1 MPTLCFFRN
10 FDAPLCSKESLDCY
24 LKMICLLFMP
34 NPLVPSGLWRNLS
47 LWASPRHSANLIL
60 FAVLSALPLALSAQD
75 EAAAPAAAEVAE
87 TIADAPADVEPEAA
101 PANALVEKLR
111 GSGKTGI
118 ALFLVSVIGFSFAFE
133 RLFNLRKSLVAPD
146 GLAGQ
151 ADKLW
156 KEGNLSGVKELAS
169 KQPSTL
175 GRVILALADHKDAS
189 HADVSMI
196 AGDVAS
202 REMRYH
208 GLKAYPLA
216 VVATISPLLG
226 LFGTVYGMI
235 GAFESVAL
243 AGEMGDPSIM
253 AGDISYALITTA
265 LGLIIAVPA
274 LAAYHYFRIRTRLLA
289 LALEEQSGHLI
300 SRWFGPEARK
310 TDNEGEA

>member
-1 MPTLCFFRN
+1 MHKAPT
-10 FDAPLCSKESLDCY
+10 P
-24 LKMICLLFMP
+24 P
-34 NPLVPSGLWRNLS
+34 GLWRS
-47 LWASPRHSANLIL
+47 LLHWASPRQSTTLFL
-60 FAVLSALPLALSAQD
+60 FAVLFAVPLALSAQEPAEESAPESAEAVETSAD
-75 EAAAPAAAEVAE
+75 TPAEAAAE
-87 TIADAPADVEPEAA
+87 TTSA

-111 GSGKTGI
+111 GSGKTGV

-146 GLAGQ
+146 GLAGE
-151 ADKLW
+151 ADALW
-156 KEGNLSGVKELAS
+156 KAGNVAGVKDLTA

-175 GRVILALADHKDAS
+175 GRVIQALVDHKDAS

-235 GAFESVAL
+235 GAFETVAL

-289 LALEEQSGHLI
+289 LALEEQSGYLI
-300 SRWFGPEARK
+300 SRWFGPEAHK
-310 TDNEGEA
+310 NDTEGEA